1 MGCFL
6 EVFRSF
12 TAGIPEEELAA
23 RRLTLTEVYRD
34 LMLADCT
41 EPRARF
47 WGITGEIH
55 SSPSYQETQAWAEA
69 FARSGFGGIRYLLRH
84 DPSQRL
90 AGVALFGPA
99 GSAPEFPVG
108 RRLPIGDE
116 LIREVERRF
125 GVRALAPPETL

>member
-1 MGCFL
+1 M
-6 EVFRSF
+6 
-12 TAGIPEEELAA
+12 
-23 RRLTLTEVYRD
+23 TLTEVHRD

-90 AGVALFGPA
+90 AGIALFGPA
-99 GSAPEFPVG
+99 GSASEYPGG
-108 RRLPIGDE
+108 RRQPISHE
-116 LIREVERRF
+116 LVREVENRF
-125 GVRALAPPETL
+125 GIRVLAPSEPI